1 MIYLSYPFL
10 SILRKWKGFRIL
22 LFHHVA
28 VEDLDTFK
36 EIIEFVGNEY
46 GFVSPQELEN
56 VCNQK
61 NLLINNKF
69 LISFDD
75 GFLSSAIAAKKV
87 LEPAGIKALF
97 FVCPNFVGLKDSALR
112 EFVVQKLLLSNEQA
126 KEMHAMS
133 WSDIKELRDKGNII
147 GAHTANHL
155 RLSSIS
161 DKSQKENEIVESK
174 RVLEGRL
181 GVPVEWFA
189 FPFGDYKS
197 IDKDSLDIIKR
208 EYRYCCT
215 GLRGANDNKSNPHS
229 LCRDEVAFDNPFGYT
244 KLLLQGGLDFYYYSK
259 RKILEGYLRR

>member
-1 MIYLSYPFL
+1 LSYPFL
-10 SILRKWKGFRIL
+10 SFLRKWKGFRIL

-28 VEDLDTFK
+28 AEDLDTFK

-46 GFVSPQELEN
+46 GFVTPQEFEN

-61 NLLINNKF
+61 EPPINNKY

-97 FVCPNFVGLKDSALR
+97 FICPNFIGLEQTALR
-112 EFVVQKLLLSNEQA
+112 EFIVKNLLLSDEQA
-126 KEMHAMS
+126 KKIRAMS

-147 GAHTANHL
+147 GAHTVNHL

-161 DKSQKENEIVESK
+161 NKEQKKNEIVKSK
-174 RVLEGRL
+174 KILEGRL
-181 GVPVEWFA
+181 GVPIEWFA

-197 IDKDSLDIIKR
+197 IDKDSLDIIQR

-215 GLRGANDNKSNPHS
+215 GIRGLNNGNGGGSS
-229 LCRDEVAFDNPFGYT
+229 YVICRDEVGLDNPLGYT
-244 KLLLQGGLDFYYYSK
+244 KLLLKGGLDFYYYLK
-259 RKILEGYLRR
+259 RKTLEGYLRE